1 MSSSKPIIVLKSSQ
15 DWDEWFFI
23 VQSRAKKARLYD
35 YIDPTKDSRPQQPIA
50 PTKPP
55 LPTGNITDADREE
68 HKWKREDYKEDKK
81 EYDRQMRELNDLSS
95 LIEDSVSQ
103 PLLPLLRKVEDSH
116 PYAQLR
122 ALQARLQPSTSTQQ
136 EFVLNKLRELE
147 KPPTTQSTEKWLT
160 Q

>member
-1 MSSSKPIIVLKSSQ
+1 MSSSKLII
-15 DWDEWFFI
+15 
-23 VQSRAKKARLYD
+23 KARLYD
-35 YIDPTKDSRPQQPIA
+35 YIDPTKDSRPQQLIA

-55 LPTGNITDADREE
+55 LPTGNITDADRKE

-103 PLLPLLRKVEDSH
+103 PLLPLLRKIEDSH

-122 ALQARLQPSTSTQQ
+122 ALQARL
-136 EFVLNKLRELE
+136 
-147 KPPTTQSTEKWLT
+147 
-160 Q
+160 